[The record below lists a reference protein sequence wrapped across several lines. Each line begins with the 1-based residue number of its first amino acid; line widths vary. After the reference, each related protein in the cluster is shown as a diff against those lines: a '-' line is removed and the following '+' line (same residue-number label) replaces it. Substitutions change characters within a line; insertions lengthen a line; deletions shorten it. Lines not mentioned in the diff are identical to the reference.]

1 MNKAASVSED
11 AEDDWNTID
20 KVDNADIIS
29 ILIQQHPVI
38 RLYNDADEFH
48 TKRYTYTKDKAVPR
62 EQSVNNE

>member
-1 MNKAASVSED
+1 MNKAGLVSED

-20 KVDNADIIS
+20 KVDNADVFA

-38 RLYNDADEFH
+38 CLYNDADEFH
-48 TKRYTYTKDKAVPR
+48 AERYTYTKDKAVPR